1 MPVGQE
7 SDHVVRRGDVRLS
20 FSATDGALVGLGW
33 ADSSAEWGG
42 HGERTTA
49 ADACLKGHGWVNSLF
64 QAELVGI
71 NGEESQVTVVV
82 RCGPI
87 LLEDTYVVGGNLI
100 ERRMRVTNQGVGEAQ
115 LEKVLLAVPWVRIG
129 ELGDCRFEAPG
140 NTTRP
145 RLPLHVA
152 ARQRVDGPTDTT
164 FAPGIRWGRRFET
177 APDAGPGLLAVHNE
191 REGESLLVWYYS
203 EVESSWPEIN
213 GNGDAVSLMHRA
225 GLAGWLAPGQ
235 SLETGT
241 QYILLHRGTWDE
253 ALAAYRGCQAREGLL
268 PTLYGDAPAWVRE
281 AAIYEAHPSQHG
293 GFRGLADALPR
304 LRDIGFDVLYLM
316 PIWEYDNRKDRLWD
330 LNWKASGSPYA
341 MRDFER
347 FARSLGT
354 PHDFRYLVG
363 EAHRL
368 DMRVLLDFV
377 AQGCAI
383 DARYVAE
390 HPEWMARDEKGK
402 RVSSHGWI
410 DTYSFDWANPEF
422 HDYMLDWALDLVRE
436 YGIDGYR
443 VDAPHGK
450 EPNWDRTIPYHA
462 SYTSLGVIRLLERL
476 QRGLKE
482 INPQA
487 ALLCE
492 LYGPVY
498 VKSHD
503 FCYDYLPHHMTH
515 YLAIGKLV
523 SRELGEWLKD
533 HRACLP
539 EGAVRVCFTE
549 THDTR
554 DTTALAMA
562 LRGSLV
568 HQAEAALL
576 VLAGF
581 VPMVWSGEERGL
593 EEFYARL
600 LRVRSA
606 NPALIRGDHL
616 YNAVSCDDPQ
626 VFNLIRR
633 CGEQIIVGLINFSP
647 HKKALPLGLP
657 IDALGVGPRDSY
669 GLIEVLAGMEWDENG
684 RRFWMGT
691 DLRDF
696 VLTLEPYRP
705 YFLELRKHPWRL

>member
-20 FSATDGALVGLGW
+20 FSATDGSLVGLGW
-33 ADSSAEWGG
+33 GDSPTKWAG
-42 HGERTTA
+42 HGERTMVV
-49 ADACLKGHGWVNSLF
+49 DACLKGRGWVSRLS
-64 QAELVGI
+64 QAELVDI
-71 NGEESQVTVVV
+71 NENGSQVTVVV

-87 LLEDTYVVGGNLI
+87 LLEDIYVVDGGLI
-100 ERRMRVTNQGVGEAQ
+100 ARRLRVTNQGTEEAQ

-129 ELGDCRFEAPG
+129 EVSDCRFEAPG

-145 RLPLHVA
+145 RLPLRA
-152 ARQRVDGPTDTT
+152 AAKQMARGPTDTA
-164 FAPGIRWGRRFET
+164 FAPGVRWGCRFET
-177 APDAGPGLLAVHNE
+177 APDAGPGLLAVHNK
-191 REGESLLVWYYS
+191 RRGESLLVWYYS
-203 EVESSWPEIN
+203 EIEAGWPEID
-213 GNGDAVSLMHRA
+213 GNGEAVSLMHYV

-241 QYILLHRGTWDE
+241 QHIILHRGTWDE
-253 ALAAYRGCQAREGLL
+253 ALVAYRDCQTCEGLL
-268 PTLYGDAPAWVRE
+268 PTLYGDPPDWVHE
-281 AAIYEAHPSQHG
+281 AAIYEVHPSQYG
-293 GFRGLADALPR
+293 GFRGLAYALPG

-347 FARSLGT
+347 FAPSLGT
-354 PHDFRYLVG
+354 PEDFRHLVD

-368 DMRVLLDFV
+368 DMRILLDFV
-377 AQGCAI
+377 AQGCAL
-383 DARYVAE
+383 DARYVTE
-390 HPEWMARDEKGK
+390 HPEWMARNESDNL
-402 RVSSHGWI
+402 VSSHGWI
-410 DTYSFDWANPEF
+410 DTYSFDWANPQF
-422 HDYMLDWALDLVRE
+422 HDYMLGWALELVRE
-436 YGIDGYR
+436 YSIDGYR

-492 LYGPVY
+492 LYGPIY

-503 FCYDYLPHHMTH
+503 FCYDYLPHHMIH
-515 YLAIGKLV
+515 YLAIGKL
-523 SRELGEWLKD
+523 SPWELGEWLGD

-581 VPMVWSGEERGL
+581 VPMVWSGEEDGL
-593 EEFYARL
+593 EEFYAWL
-600 LRVRSA
+600 LQVRST
-606 NPALIRGDHL
+606 NPALMQGDCV
-616 YNAVSCDDPQ
+616 YNAVSCNDPQ
-626 VFNLIRR
+626 VFNLIR
-633 CGEQIIVGLINFSP
+633 CSEEQTIVGLINFSP
-647 HKKALPLGLP
+647 HKKTFTLGLP
-657 IDALGVGPRDSY
+657 ISVLGIGPRDSY
-669 GLIEVLAGMEWDENG
+669 ELVELLAGVEWDEEG
-684 RRFWMGT
+684 RRFWRGS
-691 DLRDF
+691 DLQDF

-705 YFLELRKHPWRL
+705 YFFELRRDRERR